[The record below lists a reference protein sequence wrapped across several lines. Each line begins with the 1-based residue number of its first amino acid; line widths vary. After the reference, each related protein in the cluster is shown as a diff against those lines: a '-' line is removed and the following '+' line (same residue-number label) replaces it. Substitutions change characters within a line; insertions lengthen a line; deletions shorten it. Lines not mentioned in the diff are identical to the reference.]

1 MALCSAQMTHL
12 NRFSINFQEIDSAK
26 AKKCPSAFKKSIF
39 SPCSVGSVIGDWI
52 LECLEDIFD
61 F

>member
-1 MALCSAQMTHL
+1 MTHL
-12 NRFSINFQEIDSAK
+12 NRFSINFQEIDSAEAEK
-26 AKKCPSAFKKSIF
+26 NPAAFKKSIF